1 MPHTMCITGIGLTDI
16 SNAPAT
22 SGKADLDQLGD
33 IFNSAASQQTNT
45 SVSPHNSSKI
55 AREIS

>member
-33 IFNSAASQQTNT
+33 IFNSAASQQNT
-45 SVSPHNSSKI
+45 SVSPHNSFSKI